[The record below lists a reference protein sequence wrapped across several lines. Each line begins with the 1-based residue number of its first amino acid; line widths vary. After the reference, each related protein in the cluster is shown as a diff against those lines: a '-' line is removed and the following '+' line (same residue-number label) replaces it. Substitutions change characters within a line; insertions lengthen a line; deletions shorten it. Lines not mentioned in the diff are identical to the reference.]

1 LVPQA
6 TTSIH
11 KNKIALIEN
20 QSNLA
25 VNRIVLTPPDNADFA
40 LDIADFA
47 AITRRAFRP
56 SGNEDPCRE
65 RSSDRPCRPA
75 SRRELQQE
83 ERAELALACR
93 RVADL
98 SPPGSGPVSLVRPSN
113 QLPLSPVGP
122 RPRRRPRLIPCP
134 ALPCPSNT
142 PWPCRA
148 PASVFPP
155 RRANALRGLL
165 ARACRMSPT
174 R

>member
-1 LVPQA
+1 MVPQA

-25 VNRIVLTPPDNADFA
+25 ANRIVLTPPDNADFT

-65 RSSDRPCRPA
+65 RSPDRPCRPA
-75 SRRELQQE
+75 RRRQRQRK

-93 RVADL
+93 RVAGL
-98 SPPGSGPVSLVRPSN
+98 RPPGSGPVSLVRPPN
-113 QLPLSPVGP
+113 PWPLPPAGP
-122 RPRRRPRLIPCP
+122 RLFQRLWQRPPL
-134 ALPCPSNT
+134 ALPSLAPACPPNA
-142 PWPCRA
+142 PCPCRA
-148 PASVFPP
+148 RASASPP
-155 RRANALRGLL
+155 RRASALRDHLRP
-165 ARACRMSPT
+165 RAA
-174 R
+174 